1 MIVIIFFIS
10 PFELAVAFSLN
21 CFLKSLYFPFLPILT
36 HKMLDTP
43 ATSKFE
49 IVRQVLK
56 MMILG
61 IPLAVGPLLQLA
73 TAQAG
78 TCNSQKKHNRT

>member
-1 MIVIIFFIS
+1 MW
-10 PFELAVAFSLN
+10 LASQNKYNAAH
-21 CFLKSLYFPFLPILT
+21 P
-36 HKMLDTP
+36 
-43 ATSKFE
+43 

-61 IPLAVGPLLQLA
+61 IPLAVKPLLQLA

-78 TCNSQKKHNRT
+78 TCNSQKNITKPRRTWMGRIVLTWAPESVAAI